1 MGETCCRF
9 KIGREARGPV
19 SGEGAVGQAL
29 GLSAPHFQWGVLSA
43 LKQSAD
49 AHVTKGTHWS
59 LWSTLLVLGSWR
71 CMYEIDGTSSMLELK
86 TRELWKKTHPT
97 KSGCRQ
103 AESLSHVIL
112 PV

>member
-1 MGETCCRF
+1 M
-9 KIGREARGPV
+9 
-19 SGEGAVGQAL
+19 GQAL

-86 TRELWKKTHPT
+86 TRELWEKTHPT
-97 KSGCRQ
+97 KSGVQ
-103 AESLSHVIL
+103 TG
-112 PV
+112 

>member
-1 MGETCCRF
+1 MECGRD
-9 KIGREARGPV
+9 KIRIDARG
-19 SGEGAVGQAL
+19 GATSDVGQAL
-29 GLSAPHFQWGVLSA
+29 SLSAPHFQWGVLSA

-86 TRELWKKTHPT
+86 TRELWEKTHPT
-97 KSGCRQ
+97 KSGVQ
-103 AESLSHVIL
+103 TG
-112 PV
+112 